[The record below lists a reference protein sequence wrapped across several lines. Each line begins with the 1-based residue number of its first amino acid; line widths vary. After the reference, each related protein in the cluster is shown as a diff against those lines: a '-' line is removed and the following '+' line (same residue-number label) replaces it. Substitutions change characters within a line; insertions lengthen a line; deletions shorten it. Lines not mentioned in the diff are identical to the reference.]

1 MRSNSQPIFVIRQIF
16 VTKGELYMRN
26 NKLGSS
32 GIGGQAVMEGIM
44 MRNKEHYAVA
54 VRQSDGSISVDTQEY
69 KA

>member
-1 MRSNSQPIFVIRQIF
+1 
-16 VTKGELYMRN
+16 MRN

-54 VRQSDGSISVDTQEY
+54 VRQSDGSIIVDTQ
-69 KA
+69 

>member
-1 MRSNSQPIFVIRQIF
+1 
-16 VTKGELYMRN
+16 MRN

-54 VRQSDGSISVDTQEY
+54 VRQSDGSIIVDTQEY
-69 KA
+69 KGVTGKSKKFQ